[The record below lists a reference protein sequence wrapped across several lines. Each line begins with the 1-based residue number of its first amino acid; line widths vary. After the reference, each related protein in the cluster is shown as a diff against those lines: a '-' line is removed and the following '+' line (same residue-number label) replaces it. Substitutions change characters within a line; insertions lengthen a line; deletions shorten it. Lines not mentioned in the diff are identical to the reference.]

1 MHPRQQKEGKE
12 KMADPMKTET
22 ISGGASELTRLP
34 QLAASI
40 LEFDFSWEI
49 AHLRQEDSWR
59 RGTGRSSKTLAKY
72 PDLRFVLTLLQAG
85 AHVKEHKTAGR
96 ISIQGVMGR
105 MRLHVPQ
112 RTVELTPGKI
122 LVLDTEVPHDVEA
135 VEESAFLLTICA
147 AAQGK

>member
-1 MHPRQQKEGKE
+1 
-12 KMADPMKTET
+12 MAESLKTDNV
-22 ISGGASELTRLP
+22 SGGASELTRLP

-40 LEFDFSWEI
+40 LEFDLPAEI
-49 AHLRQEDSWR
+49 AQLRREDSWQ

-72 PDLRFVLTLLQAG
+72 PDLRIVLTLLQAG

-105 MRLHVPQ
+105 MRLHVPE
-112 RTVELTPGKI
+112 RTIELTSGKL

-135 VEESAFLLTICA
+135 VEESAFLLTVCA
-147 AAQGK
+147 VAHK